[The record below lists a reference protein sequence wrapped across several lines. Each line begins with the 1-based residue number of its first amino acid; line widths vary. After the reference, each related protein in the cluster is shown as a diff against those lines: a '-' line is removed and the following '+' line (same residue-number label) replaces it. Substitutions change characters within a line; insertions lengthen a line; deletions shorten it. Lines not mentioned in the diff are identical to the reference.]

1 VPKVLRVQNKV
12 HKGLRVLRVDRVHK
26 GLKVELQGLKEH
38 KE

>member
-1 VPKVLRVQNKV
+1 MPKVLRVQNKV
-12 HKGLRVLRVDRVHK
+12 HKVRQELRVDRAHK